1 MEGETKHCVPSASG
15 CGHLVGQ
22 QLGLPGSC
30 EDVCPGKAQPVIA
43 QRLDQLRNVEQ
54 DIILEG
60 EREWGGG
67 GGGKRETGVSI
78 ARLAVKQGMGKL
90 IGKTGGQRF

>member
-1 MEGETKHCVPSASG
+1 MGGRNKYCVSSGSG

-30 EDVCPGKAQPVIA
+30 EDVCPGKAQPVIV

-54 DIILEG
+54 DVILEGGREG
-60 EREWGGG
+60 EREGGRKARREEK
-67 GGGKRETGVSI
+67 GKG
-78 ARLAVKQGMGKL
+78 
-90 IGKTGGQRF
+90 IGRKG

>member
-1 MEGETKHCVPSASG
+1 M
-15 CGHLVGQ
+15 GQ

-60 EREWGGG
+60 GREGG
-67 GGGKRETGVSI
+67 
-78 ARLAVKQGMGKL
+78 RLIIDRQSMCGHMNEKVVG
-90 IGKTGGQRF
+90 R